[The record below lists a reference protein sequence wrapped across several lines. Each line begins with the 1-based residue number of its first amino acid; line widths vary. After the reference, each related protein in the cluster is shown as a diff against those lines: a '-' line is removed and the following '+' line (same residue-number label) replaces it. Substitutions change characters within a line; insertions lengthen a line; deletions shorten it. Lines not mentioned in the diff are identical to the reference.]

1 MADTQPYRISIV
13 IPVYNEQESLPR
25 LHEEITSAMQSLPEH
40 PYEIIFVDD
49 CSSDDS
55 FETIRSLRESD
66 PDHVGAVQLRR
77 NFGQTAAMS
86 AGFDTATGE
95 VIIPMDGDL
104 QNDPAD
110 IPRFIAGIDEGFD
123 LVSGWRVNRQDAFL
137 TRKVPSRIANGIISW
152 FTGVHLHDYGCT
164 IKAYHRD
171 VLEHLSL
178 YGEMHR
184 LLPAISS
191 WGGARIT
198 EIEVNHRPRI
208 HGQSKYGISRTISVL
223 LDLITVKFLLSYST
237 KPMRIFGGLSFI
249 VTLLGL
255 LSGGVSLYQKVF
267 PPYQDVTS
275 SPWMFI
281 AIFLCLGGLQ
291 LLSIGLLG
299 EISIRTYFE
308 SQHKPVYSVRHREP
322 PRTAPVEE

>member
-1 MADTQPYRISIV
+1 MADAQPYRISIV
-13 IPVYNEQESLPR
+13 VPVHNEQDSLAR
-25 LHEEITSAMQSLPEH
+25 LHEEIAAAMQCLPQH

-49 CSSDDS
+49 CSDDAS
-55 FETIRSLRESD
+55 IEVIRSLQASD
-66 PDHVGAVQLRR
+66 PDHVGAVELRR

-86 AGFDTATGE
+86 AGFDMATGE

-110 IPRFIAGIDEGFD
+110 IPRFIARIGAGYD
-123 LVSGWRVNRQDAFL
+123 LVSGWLVKRQDRFF
-137 TRKVPSRIANGIISW
+137 TRVVPSRIANGIISW

-164 IKAYHRD
+164 IKAYHRG

-184 LLPAISS
+184 LLPAIAS
-191 WGGARIT
+191 WGGARIC
-198 EIEVNHRPRI
+198 EIEVNHRPRL
-208 HGQSKYGISRTISVL
+208 HGVSKYGISRTISVL

-237 KPMRIFGGLSFI
+237 KPMRIFGGLSCI
-249 VTLLGL
+249 VTLIGL
-255 LSGGVSLYQKVF
+255 CSGAVSFYQKVF

-281 AIFLCLGGLQ
+281 AIFLILGGLQ

-299 EISIRTYFE
+299 EISIRTYYE
-308 SQHKPVYSVRHREP
+308 SQRKPIYSVRRREP
-322 PRTAPVEE
+322 PRSAPDEG